1 VVGGGWGSPWVALH
15 GSGTQAE
22 KSHRWPAGGGV
33 DAGVE
38 VDVEV
43 RGTQAELVAVS
54 VGPRSG

>member
-1 VVGGGWGSPWVALH
+1 VALH

-22 KSHRWPAGGGV
+22 KSHRRPAGGGV
-33 DAGVE
+33 EASVE

-43 RGTQAELVAVS
+43 RGTQAELMAVS